1 MKVLTWCM
9 KMDSLLVYD
18 VLLSGYY
25 MLIKLVLRSTL
36 RLLWSKAVNKRLKGR
51 YNIQNYFIKAQ
62 LNVKRISIESSFI
75 LQNWDGY
82 EIFSICRIINCF
94 RFDCKELLDPNYLHI
109 CLHAWSKWLFTL
121 NSNVNRNQNYK
132 SCR

>member
-25 MLIKLVLRSTL
+25 MLIILVLRSTL
-36 RLLWSKAVNKRLKGR
+36 RLLWSQAANKRLEGR
-51 YNIQNYFIKAQ
+51 SNIHNYFIKAQ

-75 LQNWDGY
+75 LQNWDWY
-82 EIFSICRIINCF
+82 EFFPICRIINCF
-94 RFDCKELLDPNYLHI
+94 CFECNELLDPNYVYI
-109 CLHAWSKWLFTL
+109 CLYAWLFRL
-121 NSNVNRNQNYK
+121 NPNVNRNLCQN
-132 SCR
+132 SW